1 VCRKLQQHLRRLRM
15 QAATAPDVLVQRTPA
30 RSRRRQAVYR
40 YVDWRDR
47 RISRSAP
54 FAHVPPAALRF
65 RVHGD
70 VELKSFL
77 ETGRQCSRDIEESL
91 RQVGRELSSFR
102 RVLDFG
108 CGCGR
113 TLLWLMPSAR
123 QSEFAGTDLDKQAI
137 SWCRRSLDAGTFTV
151 NGELPPLP
159 YPDNSFDLVYAVS
172 VFTHL
177 EEELQFRWLAELH
190 RVASQGA
197 FVVVTVRGRYFLRQL
212 RERDLAVLHEAGFV
226 FSRISNQFRDIFPA
240 WYQTATHT
248 EEYVRE
254 RYSEYFEVV
263 RYLPESM
270 DGCQDVVVLRKRAE

>member
-1 VCRKLQQHLRRLRM
+1 MR
-15 QAATAPDVLVQRTPA
+15 AGTAPDVLVRRTPA
-30 RSRRRQAVYR
+30 RSRRRRAVYR

-70 VELKSFL
+70 VDLESFL
-77 ETGRQCSRDIEESL
+77 ETGRQCSSDLENAL

-113 TLLWLMPSAR
+113 TLLWLMPSAP
-123 QSEFAGTDLDKQAI
+123 QSEFAGTDVDEEVI
-137 SWCRRSLDAGTFTV
+137 SWCRQSIDGGTFTV

-159 YPDNSFDLVYAVS
+159 YPEGGFDLVYAIS

-177 EEELQFRWLAELH
+177 EEQLQFRWLAELQ
-190 RVASQGA
+190 RVASPGA
-197 FVVVTVRGRYFLRQL
+197 VVIVTVRGRRYLSQL
-212 RERDLAVLHEAGFV
+212 PERDLAVLRESGFV
-226 FSRISNQFRDIFPA
+226 FSRTANHFQEIFPA
-240 WYQTATHT
+240 WYQMATHT
-248 EEYVRE
+248 EDYVRG